1 MDISRRTLISTTT
14 GTLAL
19 TLLPVRPAHAAQ
31 MVDVRMWPAEEYTRV
46 TLEHDQP
53 IKFKYFLVR
62 SPMPYRLVVDIEGLT
77 LTAKLQ
83 KMISDVSPND
93 PYIKAV
99 RIGQFSPTVV
109 RLVMDLK
116 SEVRPEVFSL
126 KPVANYK
133 YRLIFDIYPVADED
147 PIAGVIAGLNNK
159 NQEGDP
165 LGDLLAKNRQDP
177 TNASKKS
184 ATSASNSQKTQQA
197 AKADSSK
204 AKSQTQTA
212 KPKTAQE
219 EKNKQTKPVAVPKK
233 RRDIVIVVDAGHGG
247 EDPGAVGKRKTYEK
261 HITLSIAKRLER
273 LIKREKGMKV
283 VMTRSSDHFV
293 SLSQRV
299 MIAQK
304 AKAHLFVSIHADAWT
319 KPSAKG
325 ASVYALAERG
335 ATSSAARW
343 LAKNQNE
350 ADLIGGANFKEVDR
364 RLQSVLVDMT
374 TSWKINYSLELGHSV
389 LQYLSKVNT
398 LHRRQVEQAGFLV
411 LKAPGIPSI
420 LVETAFISNPQEE
433 RKLKTAA
440 YQQKVADAI
449 LKGIK
454 AQVKKN
460 DSIMQS

>member
-1 MDISRRTLISTTT
+1 MDISRRTLIGTTT

-19 TLLPVRPAHAAQ
+19 TLLPVRVAHAAQ

-46 TLEHDQP
+46 TLEHDEP

-62 SPMPYRLVVDIEGLT
+62 SPMPYRLVVDIEGLK

-83 KMISDVSPND
+83 KMISDVSPKD
-93 PYIKAV
+93 PYIQAV
-99 RIGQFSPTVV
+99 RIGQFTPTVV

-133 YRLIFDIYPVADED
+133 YRLIFDIYPVQSED

-159 NQEGDP
+159 GQQKDP
-165 LGDLLAKNRQDP
+165 LGDLIAQNRQ
-177 TNASKKS
+177 S
-184 ATSASNSQKTQQA
+184 AKQNE
-197 AKADSSK
+197 SSK
-204 AKSQTQTA
+204 ETKTEPQKPAQTA
-212 KPKTAQE
+212 KNTNA
-219 EKNKQTKPVAVPKK
+219 EKNKAQASTSKSKTAAETKKQTQPKALPKK
-233 RRDIVIVVDAGHGG
+233 TKDIVIVVDAGHGG
-247 EDPGAVGKRKTYEK
+247 EDPGAVGKGRTYEK

-299 MIAQK
+299 MTAQK

-325 ASVYALAERG
+325 SSVYALAERG

-343 LAKNQNE
+343 LAKNQND

-389 LQYLSKVNT
+389 LQYLSRINT

>member
-1 MDISRRTLISTTT
+1 MALSRRTLIKTTT

-19 TLLPVRPAHAAQ
+19 SLLPVRATQAAQ

-46 TLEHDQP
+46 TLEHDEP

-93 PYIKAV
+93 PYIQAV
-99 RIGQFSPTVV
+99 RIGQYTPSVV

-116 SEVRPEVFSL
+116 NEVRPEVFSL
-126 KPVANYK
+126 KPIANYK
-133 YRLIFDIYPVADED
+133 YRLIFDIYPVDID
-147 PIAGVIAGLNNK
+147 PIAGVIAGLNDK
-159 NQEGDP
+159 SKKSDP
-165 LGDLLAKNRQDP
+165 VGDLLAKNRSQS
-177 TNASKKS
+177 SKSTSS
-184 ATSASNSQKTQQA
+184 AAQNKPAQSTGQQAVSPQKTTPQ
-197 AKADSSK
+197 
-204 AKSQTQTA
+204 KSQPTQTK
-212 KPKTAQE
+212 KPA
-219 EKNKQTKPVAVPKK
+219 QTKPASKPK
-233 RRDIVIVVDAGHGG
+233 RDIIVVVDAGHGG

-273 LIKREKGMKV
+273 LIKKEKGMKV
-283 VMTRSSDHFV
+283 VMTRTSDHFV

-335 ATSSAARW
+335 ATSSAAMW

-350 ADLIGGANFKEVDR
+350 ADLIGGANFKEVDK

-389 LQYLSKVNT
+389 LQYLGKINT

-411 LKAPGIPSI
+411 LKTPGVPSI

-440 YQQKVADAI
+440 YQQNVAEAI

-460 DSIMQS
+460 DSIMQG

>member
-1 MDISRRTLISTTT
+1 MDISRRTLISTTS

-19 TLLPVRPAHAAQ
+19 SLLPMKLAYAAQ

-93 PYIKAV
+93 PYIKSV
-99 RIGQFSPTVV
+99 RIGQYTPTIV

-133 YRLIFDIYPVADED
+133 YRLIFDIYPVESED
-147 PIAGVIAGLNNK
+147 PIAGVIAGLNGQK
-159 NQEGDP
+159 TPSDP
-165 LGDLLAKNRQDP
+165 LGELLAQNK
-177 TNASKKS
+177 TKSNAQSPAISQNQSKDS
-184 ATSASNSQKTQQA
+184 ATNKKNNTPPAPAQSKATPQATKTPSAKPA
-197 AKADSSK
+197 AKVK
-204 AKSQTQTA
+204 
-212 KPKTAQE
+212 
-219 EKNKQTKPVAVPKK
+219 
-233 RRDIVIVVDAGHGG
+233 RDIVIVVDAGHGG

-325 ASVYALAERG
+325 VSVYALSERG
-335 ATSSAARW
+335 ATSSAAMW

-350 ADLIGGANFKEVDR
+350 ADLIGGANFKEVDK

-389 LQYLSKVNT
+389 LQYLGKINT
-398 LHRRQVEQAGFLV
+398 LHRKQVEQAGFLV

-440 YQQKVADAI
+440 YQQNVADAI

>member
-1 MDISRRTLISTTT
+1 MDISRRTLISTTS

-19 TLLPVRPAHAAQ
+19 SLLPMKLAYAAQ

-77 LTAKLQ
+77 LTAMLQ

-93 PYIKAV
+93 PYIKSV
-99 RIGQFSPTVV
+99 RIGQYTPTIV

-133 YRLIFDIYPVADED
+133 YRLIFDIYPVESED
-147 PIAGVIAGLNNK
+147 PIAGVIAGLNGQK
-159 NQEGDP
+159 TPSDP
-165 LGDLLAKNRQDP
+165 LGELLAQNK
-177 TNASKKS
+177 TKSNAQSPAISQNQSKDS
-184 ATSASNSQKTQQA
+184 ATNKKNNTPPAPAQSKATPQATKTPSAKPA
-197 AKADSSK
+197 AKVK
-204 AKSQTQTA
+204 
-212 KPKTAQE
+212 
-219 EKNKQTKPVAVPKK
+219 
-233 RRDIVIVVDAGHGG
+233 RDIVIVVDAGHGG

-325 ASVYALAERG
+325 ASVYALSERG
-335 ATSSAARW
+335 ATSSAAMW

-350 ADLIGGANFKEVDR
+350 ADLIGGANFKEVDK

-389 LQYLSKVNT
+389 LQYLGKINT
-398 LHRRQVEQAGFLV
+398 LHRKQVEQAGFLV

-440 YQQKVADAI
+440 YQQNVADAI

>member
-1 MDISRRTLISTTT
+1 MALSRRTLISTTT

-19 TLLPVRPAHAAQ
+19 SLLPIRSAYAAQ
-31 MVDVRMWPAEEYTRV
+31 MIDVRMWPAKEYTRV

-93 PYIKAV
+93 PYIQSV

-116 SEVRPEVFSL
+116 NEVRPEVFSL

-133 YRLIFDIYPVADED
+133 YRLIFDIYPVQSDD

-159 NQEGDP
+159 KQSGDP
-165 LGDLLAKNRQDP
+165 LGELLAQNKAPSQA
-177 TNASKKS
+177 TNS
-184 ATSASNSQKTQQA
+184 SQTA
-197 AKADSSK
+197 APKSSK
-204 AKSQTQTA
+204 PAQQTRTPE
-212 KPKTAQE
+212 PKAT
-219 EKNKQTKPVAVPKK
+219 EKKQTKQTTKPQPKTITNK
-233 RRDIVIVVDAGHGG
+233 KKDIVIVVDAGHGG

-325 ASVYALAERG
+325 SSVYALSERG

-389 LQYLSKVNT
+389 LQYLGRVNT

-433 RKLKTAA
+433 KKLKTAA

>member
-99 RIGQFSPTVV
+99 RIGQFSPSVV

-159 NQEGDP
+159 TQEGDP
-165 LGDLLAKNRQDP
+165 LGDLLAKNRQD
-177 TNASKKS
+177 TTDASKKS
-184 ATSASNSQKTQQA
+184 ATSAATSQKPQQA

-204 AKSQTQTA
+204 AKSQTQTT
-212 KPKTAQE
+212 KSKTAQE
-219 EKNKQTKPVAVPKK
+219 EKKKQTKPVAAPKK
-233 RRDIVIVVDAGHGG
+233 RDIVIVVDAGHGG

-325 ASVYALAERG
+325 ASVYTLAERG

-420 LVETAFISNPQEE
+420 LFETALISKPLEE
-433 RKLKTAA
+433 LKLKTAA
-440 YQQKVADAI
+440 
-449 LKGIK
+449 
-454 AQVKKN
+454 
-460 DSIMQS
+460 

>member
-1 MDISRRTLISTTT
+1 MDISRRTLIGTTT

-19 TLLPVRPAHAAQ
+19 TLLPVRVAHAAQ

-46 TLEHDQP
+46 TLEHDEP

-62 SPMPYRLVVDIEGLT
+62 SPMPYRLVVDIEGLK

-83 KMISDVSPND
+83 KMISDVSPKD
-93 PYIKAV
+93 PYIQAV
-99 RIGQFSPTVV
+99 RIGQFTPTVV

-133 YRLIFDIYPVADED
+133 YRLIFDIYPVQSED

-159 NQEGDP
+159 GQQKDP
-165 LGDLLAKNRQDP
+165 LGDLIAQNRQ
-177 TNASKKS
+177 S
-184 ATSASNSQKTQQA
+184 AKQNE
-197 AKADSSK
+197 SSK
-204 AKSQTQTA
+204 ETKTEPQKPAQTA
-212 KPKTAQE
+212 KNTNS
-219 EKNKQTKPVAVPKK
+219 EKNKAQASTSKSKTAAETKKQTQPKALPKK
-233 RRDIVIVVDAGHGG
+233 TKDIVIVVDAGHGG
-247 EDPGAVGKRKTYEK
+247 EDPGAVGKGKTYEK

-325 ASVYALAERG
+325 SSVYA
-335 ATSSAARW
+335 SSAARW
-343 LAKNQNE
+343 LAKNQND

-389 LQYLSKVNT
+389 LQYLGRVNT

>member
-1 MDISRRTLISTTT
+1 MDISRRTLIGTTT

-19 TLLPVRPAHAAQ
+19 TLLPVRVAHAAQ

-46 TLEHDQP
+46 TLEHDEP

-62 SPMPYRLVVDIEGLT
+62 SPMPYRLVVDIEGLK

-83 KMISDVSPND
+83 KMISDVSPKD
-93 PYIKAV
+93 PYIQAV
-99 RIGQFSPTVV
+99 RIGQFTPTVV

-133 YRLIFDIYPVADED
+133 YRLIFDIYPVQSED

-159 NQEGDP
+159 NQQKDP
-165 LGDLLAKNRQDP
+165 LGDLIAQNRQP
-177 TNASKKS
+177 AKQNENTKETKAQP
-184 ATSASNSQKTQQA
+184 QKPA
-197 AKADSSK
+197 
-204 AKSQTQTA
+204 QTA
-212 KPKTAQE
+212 KNTNV
-219 EKNKQTKPVAVPKK
+219 EKNKAQASTSKSKTAAETKKQTQPKTVAPKK
-233 RRDIVIVVDAGHGG
+233 RDIVIVVDAGHGG

-325 ASVYALAERG
+325 SSVYALAERG

-343 LAKNQNE
+343 LAKNQND

-389 LQYLSKVNT
+389 LQYLGRINT

>member
-1 MDISRRTLISTTT
+1 MDISRRTLIGTTT

-19 TLLPVRPAHAAQ
+19 TLLPVRVAHAAQ
-31 MVDVRMWPAEEYTRV
+31 MVDVRMWPAE
-46 TLEHDQP
+46 
-53 IKFKYFLVR
+53 K
-62 SPMPYRLVVDIEGLT
+62 

-83 KMISDVSPND
+83 KMISDVSPKD
-93 PYIKAV
+93 PYIQAV
-99 RIGQFSPTVV
+99 RIGQFTPTVV

-133 YRLIFDIYPVADED
+133 YRLIFDIYPVQSED

-159 NQEGDP
+159 GQQKDP
-165 LGDLLAKNRQDP
+165 LGDLIAQNRQ
-177 TNASKKS
+177 S
-184 ATSASNSQKTQQA
+184 AKQNE
-197 AKADSSK
+197 SSK
-204 AKSQTQTA
+204 ETKTEPQKPAQTA
-212 KPKTAQE
+212 KNTNA
-219 EKNKQTKPVAVPKK
+219 EKNKAQASTSKSKTAAETKKQTQPKALPKK
-233 RRDIVIVVDAGHGG
+233 TKDIVIVVDAGHGG
-247 EDPGAVGKRKTYEK
+247 EDPGAVGKGKTYEK

-325 ASVYALAERG
+325 SSVYALAERG

-343 LAKNQNE
+343 LAKNQND

-389 LQYLSKVNT
+389 LQYLGRVNT

>member
-14 GTLAL
+14 GTLVL
-19 TLLPVRPAHAAQ
+19 SLLPIRDALAAQ

-46 TLEHDQP
+46 TLEHDEP

-77 LTAKLQ
+77 LTPKLQ

-93 PYIKAV
+93 PYIRSV

-126 KPVANYK
+126 KPVAKYK
-133 YRLIFDIYPVADED
+133 YRLIFDIYPAQTDD
-147 PIAGVIAGLNNK
+147 PIASVIAGLNNK
-159 NQEGDP
+159 EQTKDP
-165 LGDLLAKNRQDP
+165 LGDLIAQNKAQASTPKPTSGQAKAPDEDKKTTPKAQTTQP
-177 TNASKKS
+177 KASTTAKKS
-184 ATSASNSQKTQQA
+184 APSKEV
-197 AKADSSK
+197 SK
-204 AKSQTQTA
+204 AK
-212 KPKTAQE
+212 
-219 EKNKQTKPVAVPKK
+219 
-233 RRDIVIVVDAGHGG
+233 RDIVIVVDAGHGG
-247 EDPGAVGKRKTYEK
+247 EDPGAVGKKKTYEK

-273 LIKREKGMKV
+273 LIKQEKGMKV

-319 KPSAKG
+319 KPSTKG
-325 ASVYALAERG
+325 SSVYALAERG

-350 ADLIGGANFKEVDR
+350 ADLIGGANFKEVDK

-389 LQYLSKVNT
+389 LQYLGKINT
-398 LHRRQVEQAGFLV
+398 LHRKQVEQAGFLV

-433 RKLKTAA
+433 QKLKTAT

>member
-1 MDISRRTLISTTT
+1 M
-14 GTLAL
+14 
-19 TLLPVRPAHAAQ
+19 
-31 MVDVRMWPAEEYTRV
+31 
-46 TLEHDQP
+46 
-53 IKFKYFLVR
+53 
-62 SPMPYRLVVDIEGLT
+62 
-77 LTAKLQ
+77 
-83 KMISDVSPND
+83 
-93 PYIKAV
+93 
-99 RIGQFSPTVV
+99 
-109 RLVMDLK
+109 
-116 SEVRPEVFSL
+116 
-126 KPVANYK
+126 
-133 YRLIFDIYPVADED
+133 
-147 PIAGVIAGLNNK
+147 IAGLNDK
-159 NQEGDP
+159 SKKSDP
-165 LGDLLAKNRQDP
+165 VGDLLAKNRTQSPKSTSSSAQNKP
-177 TNASKKS
+177 TQSAGQKAVSPQKS
-184 ATSASNSQKTQQA
+184 TPQ
-197 AKADSSK
+197 
-204 AKSQTQTA
+204 KSQPTQTK
-212 KPKTAQE
+212 KPA
-219 EKNKQTKPVAVPKK
+219 QTKPAPKPK
-233 RRDIVIVVDAGHGG
+233 RDIIVVVDAGHGG

-273 LIKREKGMKV
+273 LIKKEKGMKV
-283 VMTRSSDHFV
+283 VMTRTSDHFV

-335 ATSSAARW
+335 ATSSAAMW

-350 ADLIGGANFKEVDR
+350 ADLIGGANFKEVDK

-389 LQYLSKVNT
+389 LQYLGKINT

-411 LKAPGIPSI
+411 LKTPGVPSI

-440 YQQKVADAI
+440 YQQNVAEAI

-460 DSIMQS
+460 DSIMQG

>member
-159 NQEGDP
+159 TQEGDP

-177 TNASKKS
+177 TDASKKS
-184 ATSASNSQKTQQA
+184 ATSAVTSQKPQQA

-204 AKSQTQTA
+204 AQSQTQTT
-212 KPKTAQE
+212 KSKTAQE
-219 EKNKQTKPVAVPKK
+219 EKKKQTKPVAAPKK
-233 RRDIVIVVDAGHGG
+233 RDIVIVVDAGHGG

>member
-1 MDISRRTLISTTT
+1 MPLKS
-14 GTLAL
+14 AF
-19 TLLPVRPAHAAQ
+19 AAQ
-31 MVDVRMWPAEEYTRV
+31 MVDVRMWPAKEYTRV

-99 RIGQFSPTVV
+99 RIGQFSPSVV

-133 YRLIFDIYPVADED
+133 YRLIFDIYPVNSED
-147 PIAGVIAGLNNK
+147 PIAGVIAGLSNK
-159 NQEGDP
+159 ESSSP
-165 LGDLLAKNRQDP
+165 KTSVAKTQPSTLPKEDVKPSVSGKQDS
-177 TNASKKS
+177 NAKPAAPAKTPAKPVPQPEKTTKKS
-184 ATSASNSQKTQQA
+184 APV
-197 AKADSSK
+197 
-204 AKSQTQTA
+204 A
-212 KPKTAQE
+212 KP
-219 EKNKQTKPVAVPKK
+219 VPKK
-233 RRDIVIVVDAGHGG
+233 KRDIVIVVDAGHGG
-247 EDPGAVGKRKTYEK
+247 EDPGAVGKRRTYEK

-273 LIKREKGMKV
+273 LIRAEKGMKV
-283 VMTRSSDHFV
+283 VMTRTSDHFV
-293 SLSQRV
+293 SLGQRV

-389 LQYLSKVNT
+389 LQYLANVNT
-398 LHRRQVEQAGFLV
+398 LHRKQVEQAGILV

-440 YQQKVADAI
+440 YQQNVAEAI
-449 LKGIK
+449 LQGIK
-454 AQVKKN
+454 TQVRKN

>member
-1 MDISRRTLISTTT
+1 MDISRRTLIRTTS

-19 TLLPVRPAHAAQ
+19 SLLPMKLAHAAQ

-93 PYIKAV
+93 PYIKSV
-99 RIGQFSPTVV
+99 RIGQYTPTIV

-133 YRLIFDIYPVADED
+133 YRLIFDIYPVESED
-147 PIAGVIAGLNNK
+147 PIAGVIAGLNGQK
-159 NQEGDP
+159 TPSDP
-165 LGDLLAKNRQDP
+165 LGELLAQNKP
-177 TNASKKS
+177 KSNAQSPAIPQNQSKDS
-184 ATSASNSQKTQQA
+184 ATNKKNNTPSAPAQSKATPQATKTPSAKPA
-197 AKADSSK
+197 AKVK
-204 AKSQTQTA
+204 
-212 KPKTAQE
+212 
-219 EKNKQTKPVAVPKK
+219 
-233 RRDIVIVVDAGHGG
+233 RDIVIVVDAGHGG

-325 ASVYALAERG
+325 ASVYALSERG
-335 ATSSAARW
+335 ATSSAAMW

-350 ADLIGGANFKEVDR
+350 ADLIGGANFKEVDK

-389 LQYLSKVNT
+389 LQYLGKINT
-398 LHRRQVEQAGFLV
+398 LHRKQVEQAGFLV

-440 YQQKVADAI
+440 YQQNVADAI

>member
-1 MDISRRTLISTTT
+1 MDISRRTLISTTS

-19 TLLPVRPAHAAQ
+19 SLLPMKLAYAAQ

-62 SPMPYRLVVDIEGLT
+62 SPMPYRMVVDIEGLT

-93 PYIKAV
+93 PYIKSV
-99 RIGQFSPTVV
+99 RIGQYTPTIV

-133 YRLIFDIYPVADED
+133 YRLIFDIYPVESED
-147 PIAGVIAGLNNK
+147 PIAGVIAGLNGQK
-159 NQEGDP
+159 TPSDP
-165 LGDLLAKNRQDP
+165 LGELLAQNK
-177 TNASKKS
+177 TKSNAQSPAISQNQSKDS
-184 ATSASNSQKTQQA
+184 ATNKKNNTPPAPAQSKATPQATKTPSAKPA
-197 AKADSSK
+197 AKVK
-204 AKSQTQTA
+204 
-212 KPKTAQE
+212 
-219 EKNKQTKPVAVPKK
+219 
-233 RRDIVIVVDAGHGG
+233 RDIVIVVDAGHGG

-325 ASVYALAERG
+325 ASVYALSERG
-335 ATSSAARW
+335 ATSSAAMW

-350 ADLIGGANFKEVDR
+350 ADLIGGANFKEVDK

-389 LQYLSKVNT
+389 LQYLGKINT
-398 LHRRQVEQAGFLV
+398 LHRKQVEQAGFLV

-440 YQQKVADAI
+440 YQQNVADAI

>member
-99 RIGQFSPTVV
+99 RIGQFSPSVV

-159 NQEGDP
+159 TQEGDP
-165 LGDLLAKNRQDP
+165 LGDLLAKNRQD
-177 TNASKKS
+177 TTDASKKS
-184 ATSASNSQKTQQA
+184 ATSAATSQKPQQA

-204 AKSQTQTA
+204 AKSQTQTT
-212 KPKTAQE
+212 KSKTAQE
-219 EKNKQTKPVAVPKK
+219 EKKKQTKPVAAPKK
-233 RRDIVIVVDAGHGG
+233 RDIVIVVDAGHGG

>member
-1 MDISRRTLISTTT
+1 MPLKS
-14 GTLAL
+14 AF
-19 TLLPVRPAHAAQ
+19 AAQ
-31 MVDVRMWPAEEYTRV
+31 MVDVRMWPAKEYTRV

-99 RIGQFSPTVV
+99 RIGQFSPSVV

-133 YRLIFDIYPVADED
+133 YRLIFDIYPVNSED
-147 PIAGVIAGLNNK
+147 PIAGVIAGLSNK
-159 NQEGDP
+159 ESSSP
-165 LGDLLAKNRQDP
+165 KTSVAKTQTTTLPKADVKPSVSGKQDSKAKP
-177 TNASKKS
+177 ATPAKTPEKPVAQPEKTTKKS
-184 ATSASNSQKTQQA
+184 APV
-197 AKADSSK
+197 
-204 AKSQTQTA
+204 A
-212 KPKTAQE
+212 KP
-219 EKNKQTKPVAVPKK
+219 VGKK
-233 RRDIVIVVDAGHGG
+233 KRDIVIVVDAGHGG
-247 EDPGAVGKRKTYEK
+247 EDPGAVGKRRTYEK

-273 LIKREKGMKV
+273 LIKAERGMKV
-283 VMTRSSDHFV
+283 VMTRTSDHFV
-293 SLSQRV
+293 SLGQRV

-389 LQYLSKVNT
+389 LQYLAKVNT
-398 LHRRQVEQAGFLV
+398 LHRKQVEQAGFLV

-440 YQQKVADAI
+440 YQQNVAEAI
-449 LKGIK
+449 LQGIK
-454 AQVKKN
+454 TQVRKN